1 MIRSYLKN
9 YKMYIAISI
18 ILVIIQVWSILYQP
32 QVITDIINELG
43 ASTPDKNFID
53 SNGLL
58 LIIVGII
65 GLIAG
70 LLNTFVAAKVAQ
82 NVGADIR
89 SDGLKKIQTLAFQDI
104 EKFTTSNLVVRLT
117 NDVTQVQNIIMM
129 GITML
134 TRIPLMFAGA
144 FVLAIIA
151 FPGLWWTIILYVIIV
166 VLLTGLLFSRVT
178 PRFKKMQS
186 NVDSINTIVK
196 ENMDGVRV
204 VKSFVREK
212 HEKNRFDKKVDEL
225 TEHLISTGV
234 TFSALIPIYMFTANV
249 IIAVALYF
257 VSNWAV
263 DDPQLIGSL
272 ISFMTYI
279 MQIMFALM
287 MGGFIMMF
295 VSRGMVSSKRI
306 DEILKAKTSFEYG
319 NSDLEEIKT
328 IEFKNVFFKYDGD
341 DEYSLEDI
349 SFKIDSGEKVGI
361 VGSTGSGKTTL
372 VQLLPRLYDVT
383 EGQILINGKD
393 LKDYQEKD
401 LREKIS
407 FVLQKAELF
416 SGTIGE
422 VIKQGNKNADD
433 AEIEKAAKQSQ
444 AYEFI
449 NKKENK
455 FEGEVYQKGANF
467 SGGQKQRLSIAR
479 GIVKNPNLLILD
491 DSTSALDARSENL
504 VKEAINNE
512 LDGITTII
520 VAQKISSVVDTNKI
534 IVLSEGKVDAIGTH
548 RELVKNSDV
557 YREIYDTQKGKGVS
571 NER

>member
-341 DEYSLEDI
+341 DEYSLEGI

-512 LDGITTII
+512 LNGITTII